1 MRIIYIYIYIYI
13 YICHIYFQ
21 MVCQKLCQNIQCVR
35 AWVGITPNSPN
46 SPRLLGKRPTF
57 LLFDPQWL
65 RHPWNITVWSPSV
78 RKALREAA
86 SCGAGSRVSDWM
98 LQRWPSVASKYLWT
112 VPDHPNG
119 GSIYALANCGN
130 RCLARHGTTFGV
142 FNQQAR
148 GCDMGNYEYLY

>member
-1 MRIIYIYIYIYI
+1 MCIIYIYAIYISRWYVRNYVRI
-13 YICHIYFQ
+13 YN
-21 MVCQKLCQNIQCVR
+21 VSGPGWGSLEV
-35 AWVGITPNSPN
+35 NSPN

-98 LQRWPSVASKYLWT
+98 LQRWPSVASKCLWT

-130 RCLARHGTTFGV
+130 RCLAQHGTTFGV

-148 GCDMGNYEYLY
+148 GCDMGMNICINQ